1 MSFTSFAFI
10 LFLPIVFFA
19 YWILQSHLRLQNLLL
34 VVASY
39 VFYSWWNVR
48 FLLLIIITSL
58 SSYASALLINR
69 IPQKG
74 KLILGL
80 TILVNFGILACFK
93 YYNFFAENFHD
104 LMERVG
110 LQVSLPVLSVILPVG
125 ISFYTFQS
133 MGYILDVY
141 RGKVKPATDLIAFLA
156 FISFFPQLV
165 AGPIERAT
173 SLLPQMLNKR
183 SFDRNGAVDGMRQVL
198 WGFFKKMVIADTC
211 AMCVNQVWISWH
223 DATGTM
229 LLIGAILFSF
239 QIYCDFSG
247 YSDIAI
253 GVSKLF
259 GIRLCDNF
267 LYPYFSRNMS
277 EFWRR
282 WHMSLMTW
290 FRDYV
295 YIPLGGNRKGKVRTY
310 VNNFIT
316 MVVAGLW
323 HGASWMF
330 VIWGAIHGGALVI
343 HKFCK
348 KLFLDKINDTPLV
361 KFCSWLLTTLTV
373 MAAWVFFRAKDM
385 ATAGDVFN
393 RMFTDFDW
401 AYLPPFATVRTM
413 WLVFAVLALTIHWG
427 MKESWNESIK
437 EKMTNAHW
445 IVKLIVFA
453 VTVQLVINFSQDSV
467 QPLLYAQF

>member
-183 SFDRNGAVDGMRQVL
+183 SFDRNEAVDGMRQVL

-295 YIPLGGNRKGKVRTY
+295 YIPLGGSHCSAKRTALNILI
-310 VNNFIT
+310 VFLLS
-316 MVVAGLW
+316 GLW
-323 HGASWMF
+323 HGANWTF
-330 VIWGAIHGGALVI
+330 VTWGV
-343 HKFCK
+343 
-348 KLFLDKINDTPLV
+348 
-361 KFCSWLLTTLTV
+361 
-373 MAAWVFFRAKDM
+373 
-385 ATAGDVFN
+385 
-393 RMFTDFDW
+393 
-401 AYLPPFATVRTM
+401 
-413 WLVFAVLALTIHWG
+413 
-427 MKESWNESIK
+427 
-437 EKMTNAHW
+437 
-445 IVKLIVFA
+445 
-453 VTVQLVINFSQDSV
+453 
-467 QPLLYAQF
+467 

>member
-1 MSFTSFAFI
+1 
-10 LFLPIVFFA
+10 
-19 YWILQSHLRLQNLLL
+19 
-34 VVASY
+34 
-39 VFYSWWNVR
+39 
-48 FLLLIIITSL
+48 
-58 SSYASALLINR
+58 
-69 IPQKG
+69 
-74 KLILGL
+74 
-80 TILVNFGILACFK
+80 
-93 YYNFFAENFHD
+93 
-104 LMERVG
+104 
-110 LQVSLPVLSVILPVG
+110 
-125 ISFYTFQS
+125 
-133 MGYILDVY
+133 
-141 RGKVKPATDLIAFLA
+141 
-156 FISFFPQLV
+156 
-165 AGPIERAT
+165 
-173 SLLPQMLNKR
+173 
-183 SFDRNGAVDGMRQVL
+183 
-198 WGFFKKMVIADTC
+198 
-211 AMCVNQVWISWH
+211 
-223 DATGTM
+223 
-229 LLIGAILFSF
+229 
-239 QIYCDFSG
+239 
-247 YSDIAI
+247 
-253 GVSKLF
+253 
-259 GIRLCDNF
+259 
-267 LYPYFSRNMS
+267 
-277 EFWRR
+277 
-282 WHMSLMTW
+282 
-290 FRDYV
+290 
-295 YIPLGGNRKGKVRTY
+295 VRTY

-323 HGASWMF
+323 HGPSWMF

-427 MKESWNESIK
+427 MKESWNERIK

>member
-39 VFYSWWNVR
+39 VFYSWWDVR

-183 SFDRNGAVDGMRQVL
+183 SFDRNEAVDGMRQVL

-295 YIPLGGNRKGKVRTY
+295 YIPLGGSLCSAKRTALNILI
-310 VNNFIT
+310 VFLLS
-316 MVVAGLW
+316 GLW
-323 HGASWMF
+323 HGANWTF
-330 VIWGAIHGGALVI
+330 VTWGVYHAFFLILLLVFGKRHRRYENPASLRQLPSVIFTFVVVSIGWVIFRADTVDNGIAYIVRMVSLLPTINLGDFIMGKVALILSVCLLVI
-343 HKFCK
+343 EWFTRQRRFPLDFSLTG
-348 KLFLDKINDTPLV
+348 LFRYPV
-361 KFCSWLLTTLTV
+361 CRWLLYYFLLLCICF
-373 MAAWVFFRAKDM
+373 MH
-385 ATAGDVFN
+385 G
-393 RMFTDFDW
+393 
-401 AYLPPFATVRTM
+401 
-413 WLVFAVLALTIHWG
+413 
-427 MKESWNESIK
+427 
-437 EKMTNAHW
+437 EKQEF
-445 IVKLIVFA
+445 VYF
-453 VTVQLVINFSQDSV
+453 
-467 QPLLYAQF
+467 QF